1 MQVTSYQM
9 HHVLNCFCK
18 KLGRADQG
26 ETRSGR
32 SGEKRSGDEVSLSP
46 HAVREAAL
54 EKITQ
59 EILLKIAGAG
69 SPETAAPAAPAGG
82 APAADGR
89 TAPPADTPGT
99 RFTYDVIDSARPK
112 RRATLTGGDARSLI
126 RRLAQLESPEPAA
139 KTDSWI

>member
-18 KLGRADQG
+18 KLGRAEQG
-26 ETRSGR
+26 ANHPGR
-32 SGEKRSGDEVSLSP
+32 AGEKRSGDEVSLSP
-46 HAVREAAL
+46 DAVREAAL

-59 EILLKIAGAG
+59 EILLKIADAG
-69 SPETAAPAAPAGG
+69 SPETAAPAGG

-89 TAPPADTPGT
+89 AAGSAETPGT